1 MLEEFKKTLEKKG
14 EVYMRVK
21 VRPNA
26 GRTAVK
32 EVMSGEEGKT
42 VKIDIAAPPEKG
54 KANAELFKFFEQEF
68 HASKGGVKIISGKA
82 EKIKLIKITAK
93 TK

>member
-1 MLEEFKKTLEKKG
+1 MLEEFKKILKEKG

-32 EVMSGEEGKT
+32 EVMAGEEGKT
-42 VKIDIAAPPEKG
+42 VKVDIAAPPEKG
-54 KANAELFKFFEQEF
+54 KANLELIKFFEQQF
-68 HASKGGVKIISGKA
+68 QAGKGSAKIISGKA
-82 EKIKLIKITAK
+82 EKIKLIKITVR
-93 TK
+93 T